1 MANVTTKVPFKDFAS
16 RDKKHSKR
24 RDFTKVLDTKI
35 NLERKNK
42 NFGKRNLFFK
52 E

>member
-24 RDFTKVLDTKI
+24 RDFTISVGY
-35 NLERKNK
+35 KNK
-42 NFGKRNLFFK
+42 L
-52 E
+52 